1 MSTLAIQGMQWGDE
15 GKGKITDYFATK
27 ADIVVRSQGGNNAG
41 HSIVVDGKRFACR
54 LLPSGVFHKNTVN
67 IIADGVTVNPTALIE
82 EIDTLDKQGIKDIK
96 LLISNRATILMPYHI
111 DLDRARE
118 NALGKAKIGTTGR
131 GIGPS
136 YEDKASRLGL
146 RMGDILDE
154 DYLRERL
161 EEVLPIKNLELRAF
175 GAREYNIDE
184 LMAYF
189 LPVRER
195 LASLITDTSLYLDEQ
210 IAAGKKVLF
219 EGAQG
224 AMLCLTHGT
233 YPYVTSSSPLATA
246 IPLNAGLPFDMA
258 PTICGITKAYCTRV
272 GAGPFPSEIDGDD
285 AVAIREKGHE
295 YGVVTK
301 RPRRIGWLDIME
313 LKYVKRITG
322 VKYSALMLLDVLSA
336 VDTIKLCVGYTL
348 NGKAINTMPSTVKEV
363 GEIKPEYIEL
373 PSWKEDISSCKSFDE
388 LPLNAKNYVK
398 KVEELTG
405 IHFALISV
413 GPDREQTIIRKELFN
428 D

>member
-15 GKGKITDYFATK
+15 GKGKITDYFASK
-27 ADIVVRSQGGNNAG
+27 ADVVVRSQGGNNAG
-41 HSIVVDGKRFACR
+41 HSIVFNGKRYALR
-54 LLPSGVFHKNTVN
+54 LLPSGVFHKHIVN
-67 IIADGVTVNPTALIE
+67 VIADGVTVNPTALIDE
-82 EIDTLDKQGIKDIK
+82 LDSLKEQGIEGIQ
-96 LLISNRATILMPYHI
+96 LLISNRATLLMPYHV
-111 DLDRARE
+111 DLDKARE

-146 RMGDILDE
+146 RMGDIVDE
-154 DYLRERL
+154 EYLKERL

-175 GAREYNIDE
+175 GAKEYTVDE
-184 LMAYF
+184 LLTYLA
-189 LPVRER
+189 PVRER
-195 LASLITDTSLYLDEQ
+195 LSSLITDTSLFLEEQ

-246 IPLNAGLPFDMA
+246 IPLNAGLPLDSINTM
-258 PTICGITKAYCTRV
+258 CGITKAYCTRV
-272 GAGPFPSEIDGDD
+272 GAGPFPSEIEGED
-285 AVAIREKGHE
+285 ANNIREKGHE
-295 YGVVTK
+295 YGTVTK
-301 RPRRIGWLDIME
+301 RPRRIGWLDVME
-313 LKYVKRITG
+313 LKYIKRITG

-336 VDTIKLCVGYTL
+336 VDEIKLCVGYKL
-348 NGKAINTMPSTVKEV
+348 NGKEINTMPSTVKEV
-363 GEIKPEYIEL
+363 GKIEPIYISM
-373 PSWKEDISSCKSFDE
+373 PSWKEDISSCKSFEE
-388 LPLNAKNYVK
+388 LPIEAQNYIK
-398 KVEELTG
+398 KIEELSG
-405 IHFALISV
+405 IFFAIVSV